1 MRNRKFSSPKIIDQ
15 IIVQTDQT
23 TNFADEIFNKK
34 QRFYRHVFR
43 NCRDYD
49 PYAR

>member
-1 MRNRKFSSPKIIDQ
+1 MRNRKFSKIIDQ

-34 QRFYRHVFR
+34 QRIYRHVFR